1 MSANPTR
8 FTQILAI
15 LHKHHIEKG
24 IDPIKFRLILEDLG
38 PTYVK
43 IGQIM
48 STRQDMFSERYCNE
62 LIKLRSHVSPM
73 PFCDVESMIETSYGK
88 DPYQIFKSIDPTPLG
103 SASIAQ
109 VHKATLLNGQ
119 EVVIKVQRP
128 GIYQQMEQDVALIRK
143 AVKLLNV
150 SEVLS
155 SVVDLQVVLD
165 EFWMTAK
172 QEMDFM
178 HEANSAKRFY
188 ELFKDVEY
196 IDGPHI
202 YDEYTTQHVL
212 VMEYIDG
219 IEVND
224 SITLDASGYD
234 RKKIADRL
242 AYNYISQIIDYGFFH
257 ADPHSGNIRLR
268 DHKIVWIDFGMMGEL
283 SNRDRQLMKSGIRS
297 LANHDVTRLVDTILT
312 LGVCKKEVDYTK
324 FTTDIEQ
331 FMNEYLEQALSDIDI
346 TRMVQDMFTICHHH
360 GIMLPKGISMLAR
373 SLVTIEGTLT
383 VLDPSVNVM
392 KIVSRHKSTLLNFE
406 WKRKLKMGAYRFVEA
421 QDRALDIP
429 IQVSDIMK
437 MMHRGQLKIN
447 LNVLGSEQPIANL
460 DRMINRLIIGILIA
474 ALLMGSSVICT
485 TQMKPQFMGIP
496 LIGFIGFVIAFSMS
510 LWLFIK
516 MLFLHQKN
524 KPF

>member
-1 MSANPTR
+1 MAANPTR
-8 FTQILAI
+8 FTQILGI

-62 LIKLRSHVSPM
+62 LVKLRSHVSPM
-73 PFCDVESMIETSYGK
+73 PFCDVEKMIESSYK
-88 DPYQIFKSIDPTPLG
+88 KEPYTVFKSIDTTPLG

-109 VHKATLLNGQ
+109 VHKATLQSGQ

-128 GIYQQMEQDVALIRK
+128 GIYEQMKQDVILIRK

-165 EFWMTAK
+165 EFWMTAQ
-172 QEMDFM
+172 QEMDFL
-178 HEANSAKRFY
+178 HEAQSAKRFQ
-188 ELFKDVEY
+188 EIFEDVEY
-196 IDGPHI
+196 IEVPHV
-202 YDEYTTQHVL
+202 YDEFTTHHVL

-224 SITLDASGYD
+224 TVTLDANKYN
-234 RKKIADRL
+234 RTKIADRL
-242 AYNYISQIIDYGFFH
+242 AYNYITQIIDYGFFH

-283 SNRDRQLMKSGIRS
+283 TPRDRQLMKSGIRS
-297 LANHDVTRLVDTILT
+297 LANHDTTKLVDTILT
-312 LGVCKKEVDYTK
+312 LGVCKKEIDYTK
-324 FTTDIEQ
+324 FTVEIEQ
-331 FMNEYLEQALSDIDI
+331 FMDAYLEQNLCDIDI
-346 TRMVQDMFTICHHH
+346 TNMVQDMFTICHHH

-373 SLVTIEGTLT
+373 SLVTIEGTLS
-383 VLDPSVNVM
+383 VLDPRVNVM
-392 KIVSRHKSTLLNFE
+392 KIVSQHKSTLLNLD
-406 WKRKLKMGAYRFVEA
+406 WAKKLKSGALRFVEA
-421 QDRALDIP
+421 QDRALDLP
-429 IQVSDIMK
+429 IQMSDILK
-437 MMHRGQLKIN
+437 MMHRGQLKVN

-516 MLFLHQKN
+516 MLFLHHKN

>member
-1 MSANPTR
+1 M
-8 FTQILAI
+8 
-15 LHKHHIEKG
+15 
-24 IDPIKFRLILEDLG
+24 DPVKFRLILEDLG

-62 LIKLRSHVSPM
+62 LVKLRSHVSPM
-73 PFCDVESMIETSYGK
+73 PFCEVEKMIETSYGK
-88 DPYQIFKSIDPTPLG
+88 DPYSVFKEIQKTPLG

-109 VHKATLLNGQ
+109 VHQATLLDGQ
-119 EVVIKVQRP
+119 EVVVKVQRP
-128 GIYQQMEQDVALIRK
+128 GIYEQMEQDVILIRK

-150 SEVLS
+150 SELLS
-155 SVVDLQVVLD
+155 AVVDLQVVLD

-178 HEANSAKRFY
+178 HEARSAKRFG
-188 ELFKDVEY
+188 EIFADIDY
-196 IDGPHI
+196 IQVPKI

-219 IEVND
+219 IEITD
-224 SITLDASGYD
+224 SVTLDANGYD
-234 RKKIADRL
+234 RTKIADRL
-242 AYNYISQIIDYGFFH
+242 AFNYVSQIIDYGFFH

-283 SNRDRQLMKSGIRS
+283 SNRDRQLMKAGIRS
-297 LANHDVTRLVDTILT
+297 LANRDTTKLVDTILT
-312 LGVCKKEVDYTK
+312 LGICKREIDYTK
-324 FTTDIEQ
+324 FTVDIEQ
-331 FMNEYLEQALSDIDI
+331 FMNEYIEQSLSQIDI
-346 TRMVQDMFTICHHH
+346 TQMVQDMFTICHHH
-360 GIMLPKGISMLAR
+360 GVMLPKGISMLAR
-373 SLVTIEGTLT
+373 SLVTIEGTLS

-392 KIVSRHKSTLLNFE
+392 KIVSKHKSTLLNFE
-406 WKRKLKMGAYRFVEA
+406 WGKKLKMGAFRFVEA
-421 QDRALDIP
+421 QDRVLDLP
-429 IQVSDIMK
+429 IQVSDILK
-437 MMHRGQLKIN
+437 MMHRGQLKVN

-460 DRMINRLIIGILIA
+460 DRMINRLVIGILIA

-485 TQMKPQFMGIP
+485 TSMKPKFMGIP